1 MPCTFVV
8 VYSQH
13 ILVFLTGKEEI
24 DLLVSR
30 ANAIN
35 QQQGLEKVFVCPLYA
50 ALSKE
55 QQMKSFV
62 LPPENT
68 RKIVVAT
75 NLAETSLTIP
85 GIRVVIDSGRVKSKY
100 VSVFLVYRTIG

>member
-1 MPCTFVV
+1 MFQVRFRVNNACDLTL
-8 VYSQH
+8 SHH

-24 DLLVSR
+24 DLIVAR

-35 QQQGLEKVFVCPLYA
+35 QQKDLEPVFVCPLYA

-55 QQMKSFV
+55 AQMKSFD
-62 LPPENT
+62 LPPDGT
-68 RKIVVAT
+68 RKIVVST

-85 GIRVVIDSGRVKSKY
+85 GIRVVIDSGRVKSK
-100 VSVFLVYRTIG
+100 

>member
-1 MPCTFVV
+1 MLRITSSILHIWVITFPN
-8 VYSQH
+8 SHH

-24 DLLVSR
+24 DLIVAR

-35 QQQGLEKVFVCPLYA
+35 QRKDMTRVFVCPLYA

-55 QQMKSFV
+55 SQMKSFE

-68 RKIVVAT
+68 RKIVVST

-85 GIRVVIDSGRVKSKY
+85 GIRAVIDCGRVKSK
-100 VSVFLVYRTIG
+100 